1 MNKIWLQTKWN
12 HNVYRG
18 KLNGDTKQIEG
29 VMKKQALTIVSYI
42 YQSRNEHLEHWEHNC
57 NKIPESYNNPTHEA
71 TTRSRKAT
79 ITLPHER
86 SYLPQNTSV
95 MSVKT

>member
-1 MNKIWLQTKWN
+1 MSIWDIDN
-12 HNVYRG
+12 
-18 KLNGDTKQIEG
+18 
-29 VMKKQALTIVSYI
+29 TIVI
-42 YQSRNEHLEHWEHNC
+42 
-57 NKIPESYNNPTHEA
+57 KFPESYNNPTHEA